1 MANTYFKVP
10 QQYIGKNLNQ
20 INDELSAGGK
30 SGLGSPSLLANYLGI
45 DQNTA
50 LTADQVLSL
59 SSDRNLSPTS
69 GEYLGLQG
77 AFGQGISEQDY
88 QTEKATAAQKAAV
101 APAIS
106 TLQGQVDPLKARYD
120 KLIADI
126 KGRRDTAVQQV
137 GVDTSREFG
146 KRGIPNSSG
155 AFDVALR
162 NAQTPVE
169 QSYGQNLIGAEGEG
183 QDKLMAIQNAIAGLQ
198 AGAGKDAITQAL
210 QVLQNATSQ
219 GNWEKQFNLSQ
230 QELDLKKKTQANDP
244 YGLFS

>member
-1 MANTYFKVP
+1 M
-10 QQYIGKNLNQ
+10 
-20 INDELSAGGK
+20 
-30 SGLGSPSLLANYLGI
+30 
-45 DQNTA
+45 
-50 LTADQVLSL
+50 
-59 SSDRNLSPTS
+59 
-69 GEYLGLQG
+69 GLQG